1 MIEGRF
7 PGKIVI
13 FPQLRDF
20 PLIGLTNLKDKLPD
34 VAPYLAP
41 GDVWTADAEKVLIDK
56 FWTP

>member
-13 FPQLRDF
+13 FPQLRVL
-20 PLIGLTNLKDKLPD
+20 PLISLVNLKDKLPD

-41 GDVWTADAEKVLIDK
+41 GDVWTADAELVLIYK